1 MDIDRRMD
9 DPDAARG
16 VTAPHAG
23 QPTMRKRTVIA
34 VILLAAAVAAG
45 VLVPRLGPASVDV
58 DVTPAARV
66 ATLQALV
73 TASGEITA
81 VRSADIG
88 SSIMGR
94 LVSLRVREGDRVK
107 AGQTLAIID
116 PEQAASAMAGSAA
129 AAQAL
134 AADAQGA
141 SAAARAAEA
150 DVAAARARLDD
161 AEKTLRR
168 TRDLHAQGLVAQQAL
183 DSSTAA
189 DEAARAQLASATAA
203 LRRAEQAV
211 ASASQRVT
219 QARAEER
226 RARDTFAKTR
236 IEAPIDGVVTRL
248 DVEEGE
254 MVVMGVQNQ
263 PGTILMTV
271 SDLSGIDAEV
281 KVAEADVLR
290 LDVHDPATVTLE
302 ALPGQTFRGRVVE
315 VGASALPQVGTQAAA
330 REFKVLV
337 RLDDAGSRLRPGLTC
352 DVEIL
357 VDERRN
363 ALVVPLQSVV
373 ERTTAGGA
381 RRAGVFIERGGT
393 VTFTPVTRTGLI
405 GGLSIE
411 VDGIPDGARVVS
423 GPIQAL
429 RDLADGARVSVP
441 RP

>member
-1 MDIDRRMD
+1 
-9 DPDAARG
+9 
-16 VTAPHAG
+16 
-23 QPTMRKRTVIA
+23 MRTRTVL
-34 VILLAAAVAAG
+34 VVLLLAGAVAIG
-45 VLVPRLGPASVDV
+45 VMLMRRGPASVEV
-58 DVTPAARV
+58 EVTPATRV
-66 ATLQALV
+66 PTLQSFV

-94 LVSLRVREGDRVK
+94 LVSLRVKEGDRVK

-116 PEQAASAMAGSAA
+116 PEQAASVVAGSAA

-134 AADAQGA
+134 ESDARGATSAVLAAQADI
-141 SAAARAAEA
+141 AAAQ
-150 DVAAARARLDD
+150 ARLDD
-161 AEKTLRR
+161 ATRTLRR
-168 TRDLHAQGLVAQQAL
+168 TRDLQAQGLVAQQAL
-183 DSSTAA
+183 DSAVAA
-189 DEAARAQLASATAA
+189 EDAAQAQLASATAA
-203 LRRAEQAV
+203 LRRAEQGVEGAGR
-211 ASASQRVT
+211 RVT

-226 RARDTFAKTR
+226 RARDGLAKTR

-271 SDLSGIDAEV
+271 SDLSGIEAEV

-290 LDVHDPATVTLE
+290 LELNDPSTVTLE

-315 VGASALPQVGTQAAA
+315 IGASALPQAGTQVAA

-337 RLDDAGSRLRPGLTC
+337 RLDEAGSRLRPGLTC
-352 DVEIL
+352 DVEVL
-357 VDERRN
+357 VDERPN

-373 ERTTAGGA
+373 EREGAGGV
-381 RRAGVFIERGGT
+381 RRPGVFVERGGV
-393 VTFTPVTRTGLI
+393 VTFTPVTRTGII

-411 VDGIPDGARVVS
+411 VDGVAEGARVVS

-441 RP
+441 RR

>member
-1 MDIDRRMD
+1 
-9 DPDAARG
+9 
-16 VTAPHAG
+16 
-23 QPTMRKRTVIA
+23 MRKPTVLVFA
-34 VILLAAAVAAG
+34 LLAAVIVVG
-45 VLVPRLGPASVDV
+45 VVFTRRGPAPLEVE
-58 DVTPAARV
+58 VTPASRV
-66 ATLQALV
+66 ATLQSFV

-81 VRSADIG
+81 IRSADIG

-94 LVSLRVREGDRVK
+94 LVSLRVKEGDRVK

-116 PEQAASAMAGSAA
+116 PEQAASAMAGTAA
-129 AAQAL
+129 AAQAVE
-134 AADAQGA
+134 ADARGA
-141 SAAARAAEA
+141 SSAVRAAQA
-150 DVAAARARLDD
+150 DVEAAQARLDD
-161 AEKTLRR
+161 AQRTLRR
-168 TRDLHAQGLVAQQAL
+168 TRELQAQGLVAQQGL
-183 DSSTAA
+183 DSAVAA
-189 DEAARAQLASATAA
+189 GDAAQAQLASATAA

-211 ASASQRVT
+211 AGAGSRVT

-226 RARDTFAKTR
+226 RARDSLAKTR

-271 SDLSGIDAEV
+271 SDLSGIEAEV

-290 LDVHDPATVTLE
+290 LELNDPSTVTLE

-373 ERTTAGGA
+373 ERTVAGGV
-381 RRAGVFIERGGT
+381 RRAGVFVERDGA
-393 VTFTPVTRTGLI
+393 VTFTPVTRTGII

-411 VDGIPDGARVVS
+411 VDGIADGARVVS

-429 RDLADGARVSVP
+429 RDLVDGARVSARQP
-441 RP
+441 